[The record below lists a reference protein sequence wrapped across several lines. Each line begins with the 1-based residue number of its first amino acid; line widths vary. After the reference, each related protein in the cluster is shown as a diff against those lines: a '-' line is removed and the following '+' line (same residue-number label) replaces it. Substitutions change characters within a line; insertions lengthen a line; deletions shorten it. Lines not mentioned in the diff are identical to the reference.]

1 MPFGSLDDCAKD
13 CEDKIGAEFTRK
25 QRGDRSGAESAQ
37 GGEFQHDHFKIPLSS
52 WGGCCASTVSG
63 RLRQNGEWFRPEYSN
78 RRMIDGVS
86 AGFPADLGVQPM
98 VDCGRFLLLNRLQ
111 FQFSINPFARH
122 ILGLFILRDRCLWVV
137 IA

>member
-1 MPFGSLDDCAKD
+1 VPFGALDDCAKD

-37 GGEFQHDHFKIPLSS
+37 GGELSMIILKYPYRC
-52 WGGCCASTVSG
+52 GVDVAP
-63 RLRQNGEWFRPEYSN
+63 RLFPVNGEWFRPEYSN

-86 AGFPADLGVQPM
+86 AGFPTDLGVQPM
-98 VDCGRFLLLNRLQ
+98 VDCARFLLLNRLQ
-111 FQFSINPFARH
+111 FRFSINPFARH

-137 IA
+137 IV